1 MNIATDI
8 ERLEQV
14 LTESLINEWE
24 AQGHSMT
31 GKVVKEIE
39 YKAKQDAN
47 TLILSGFM
55 YPYGS
60 IQAAGTKPSKIP
72 YSGRSGRG
80 GMSLYIAALQEYV
93 KTRMN
98 ISDEKKSLSIA
109 FAIAAAQKKEG
120 MPTSGSYKYS
130 STGKRT
136 DWIEEAFKKGE
147 DKITEAISVMSYNLL
162 TVQLDV
168 LLAKWQIELNK
179 SA

>member
-1 MNIATDI
+1 MAIATDI

-14 LTESLINEWE
+14 LSEALMNEWE

-39 YKAKQDAN
+39 YKVKQDVN
-47 TLILSGFM
+47 TLILSGMMF
-55 YPYGS
+55 PYGS
-60 IQAAGTKPSKIP
+60 IQAAGVNAAKIP

-80 GMSLYIAALQEYV
+80 GTSLYIAALQDYV
-93 KTRMN
+93 KNRMN

-109 FAIAAAQKKEG
+109 FAIAATQKKEG

-136 DWIEEAFKKGE
+136 AWVEDAFKKNE
-147 DKITEAISVMSYNLL
+147 DKITEAISAMSYNLL
-162 TVQLDV
+162 TIQLDV
-168 LLAKWQIELNK
+168 LLTKWQIELNK